1 MAISFSVTRYASSS
15 VAPKSPNRSLHKFLD
30 FNSYSSSAAENF
42 MSVLEK
48 DAPHVEKT
56 LDALT
61 AKLDSKCITQV
72 LEKCAANKPQLGI
85 RFFIWAALHPTHRH
99 TSYMYFSAC
108 KLLGVDRNPKI
119 IADVIDTYR
128 AEGSVVGVKT
138 FKVVLNMCR
147 AANNPELA
155 LRVLRKMKEFNCR
168 PDTVSY
174 NVVVRLLAENARLD
188 EALGLMKEMGLIDL
202 YPDMVTYMSI
212 IKGLCDSGQV
222 EKALGLVKTMKLH
235 RCEPNAVVYSTLLD
249 GICLH
254 GNLELALEFLTGME
268 SENGESNPNLVTYT
282 IMVKGF
288 VEKGR
293 SLEAV
298 RLLNR
303 MEDFGV
309 RPNKVTFI
317 TLLDGL
323 CREGHVKEA
332 SDVVDR
338 FSSIVGREDELRSW
352 LVVSLMRAGKHKE
365 SEKVFRMMMARG
377 LRPGGHASGAVI
389 EKMVSERRVM
399 EGFLLLDGLVKSGN
413 LLGIDSDVYTFL
425 LEGLCQENR
434 FVEVGKLVRVMIQ
447 RKIRVKSVQAED
459 IIGIL
464 NNCGEYDLASD
475 VARIRC

>member
-30 FNSYSSSAAENF
+30 FNSYSSSAAESF

-72 LEKCAANKPQLGI
+72 LEKCAADKPQLGI

-99 TSYMYFSAC
+99 TSYMYGNAC
-108 KLLGVDRNPKI
+108 KLLGVDRNPKV
-119 IADVIDTYR
+119 IADVIDRYR

-147 AANNPELA
+147 AANNPDMA
-155 LRVLRKMKEFNCR
+155 LR
-168 PDTVSY
+168 
-174 NVVVRLLAENARLD
+174 
-188 EALGLMKEMGLIDL
+188 
-202 YPDMVTYMSI
+202 
-212 IKGLCDSGQV
+212 GLCDSGRV
-222 EKALGLVKTMKLH
+222 EEASELVKTMKLH

-254 GNLELALEFLTGME
+254 GNQELALKFLTGME
-268 SENGESNPNLVTYT
+268 SENGGSNPNLVTYT

-309 RPNKVTFI
+309 RPNKVTFT

-338 FSSIVGREDELRSW
+338 FSSIVAREDELRSW
-352 LVVSLMRAGKHKE
+352 LVVSLMRAGRHKE
-365 SEKVFRMMMARG
+365 SEREFRLMMARG
-377 LRPGGHASGAVI
+377 LRPGGPASGAVV
-389 EKMVSERRVM
+389 ERMVSEKRVV

-413 LLGIDSDVYTFL
+413 LLGIDSDVYTL
-425 LEGLCQENR
+425 LLAGLCQENR

-447 RKIRVKSVQAED
+447 RKIRVKSVQADD